1 MSLSKL
7 VKIYIFMTT
16 EQGRFQDKLAAAS
29 PYSDYANLTERFLL
43 VLGTN
48 GGIAPE
54 KMQEIATRLG
64 INAATENG
72 TFSGGE
78 KYFKGFNGDE
88 PMEDQWTGGH
98 VALNIIAPFN
108 KALLEFKGHYPFR
121 FRELQ
126 DAFDPYV
133 AAKNLM
139 GFRARDIPFLEDLNL
154 MGEGKADLFKTL
166 FILNKLVRFYRD
178 KIGGESRSGHEEV
191 GSLKERVESFEENK
205 SSLGDYSPEAVE
217 RYLRKIYLDGTGST
231 NPRGKETLPVL
242 FALGRFERMTK
253 VLSSLIEKSF
263 AAEERS
269 SLFEAM
275 TSYTFLRSSS
285 KQGVLSK
292 TRKEM
297 VAFMK
302 EGKYDEA
309 KKVADAY
316 GEFINQE
323 RAAEAEK
330 RRR

>member
-1 MSLSKL
+1 
-7 VKIYIFMTT
+7 MTT
-16 EQGRFQDKLAAAS
+16 EQGQFQDKLAAAS

-43 VLGTN
+43 VLGTK

-54 KMQEIATRLG
+54 KMHEIATRLG

-78 KYFKGFNGDE
+78 KYFQGFNGNE

-98 VALNIIAPFN
+98 VALNILVPFN
-108 KALLEFKGHYPFR
+108 KTFPELKGHYPFR
-121 FRELQ
+121 YRELQ
-126 DAFDPYV
+126 DAFDPNV
-133 AAKNLM
+133 AAKNAM
-139 GFRARDIPFLEDLNL
+139 GFRAHDIPFLEDLNL

-178 KIGGESRSGHEEV
+178 KIGGVSRGGGHEEV
-191 GSLKERVESFEENK
+191 GSLKEKVESFEQGHSNI
-205 SSLGDYSPEAVE
+205 GDYSPEAVE
-217 RYLRKIYLDGTGST
+217 AYLRKMYLDGTGST
-231 NPRGKETLPVL
+231 NSRGKETLPVL

-275 TSYTFLRSSS
+275 TSYTFLRNSS

-302 EGKYDEA
+302 EGQYGEA

>member
-1 MSLSKL
+1 MSEGPEKFQEKL
-7 VKIYIFMTT
+7 
-16 EQGRFQDKLAAAS
+16 EAAS
-29 PYSDYANLTERFLL
+29 PYSDYANLTERFLA
-43 VLGTN
+43 VLGEK
-48 GGIAPE
+48 GKISPE
-54 KMQEIATRLG
+54 IMQKIATKLG

-78 KYFKGFNGDE
+78 KYFQGLNGNE

-98 VALNIIAPFN
+98 VALNILVPFN
-108 KALLEFKGHYPFR
+108 NTFPELKGHYPFR
-121 FRELQ
+121 YRELQ
-126 DAFDPYV
+126 DAFDPIV
-133 AAKNLM
+133 AAKNAM

-166 FILNKLVRFYRD
+166 FILNKLIRFYRD
-178 KIGGESRSGHEEV
+178 KIGGVSRGGGHEEV
-191 GSLKERVESFEENK
+191 GSLKEKVESFEQDK

-217 RYLRKIYLDGTGST
+217 AYLRKIYLDGTGST

-253 VLSSLIEKSF
+253 VLSFLIEKNF

-275 TSYTFLRSSS
+275 TSYTFLRNSL

-309 KKVADAY
+309 KKVAEDY

-323 RAAEAEK
+323 RAAELEK